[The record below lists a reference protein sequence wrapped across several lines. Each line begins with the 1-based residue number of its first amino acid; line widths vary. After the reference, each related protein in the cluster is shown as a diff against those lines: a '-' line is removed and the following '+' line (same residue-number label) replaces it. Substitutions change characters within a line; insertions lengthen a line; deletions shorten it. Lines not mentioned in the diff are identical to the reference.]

1 MRNSL
6 LIARRDLAAYL
17 HSYSGFVIIAAV
29 LFIDG
34 LLFNAFALGAGALK
48 SHEVLERFFF
58 FASGTTM
65 IASVLLTMRSFAEE
79 RAEGSDVLLS
89 TSPVSDG
96 AIVMGKWAASMGMLT
111 VMTLLTVYMPL
122 LIFWNGKVSF
132 SHIATGYL
140 GLLALGAATSAMGT
154 FGSSLFKSQVA
165 AGIFSGVL
173 VVGFLIGWMLS
184 DMVDPPFAD
193 PIAYMA
199 LYDKHFKPF
208 EEGRLVL
215 SSLVYYGMVSFSFL
229 WLTTRV
235 VAGRRWQ

>member
-1 MRNSL
+1 MRNTL
-6 LIARRDLAAYL
+6 LIARRDLAAHL
-17 HSYSGFVIIAAV
+17 HGYSGYIIIAAL

-48 SHEVLERFFF
+48 SHEVLERFFYF
-58 FASGTTM
+58 VSGSTM
-65 IASVLLTMRSFAEE
+65 IAGVLLTMRSFAEE

-96 AIVMGKWAASMGMLT
+96 AIVMGKWAAAMGMLT
-111 VMTLLTVYMPL
+111 LKTLLTVYMPL
-122 LIFWNGKVSF
+122 LIFWNGKVSLT
-132 SHIATGYL
+132 HLAAGYL
-140 GLLALGAATSAMGT
+140 GLLALGAATTAMGT

-165 AGIFSGVL
+165 AAIFGGVIL
-173 VVGFLIGWMLS
+173 AAFVLAWLLS
-184 DMVDPPFAD
+184 DFVDPPFAD
-193 PIAYMA
+193 PISYMA

-215 SSLVYYGMVSFSFL
+215 SGLVYYASISFAFL

-235 VAGRRWQ
+235 IAGRRWQ